1 MNLWSELEQ
10 RVRAHG
16 VRVEERLALLAELKA
31 DHDTDGTSVAERKDQ
46 LLSQI
51 EDAAR
56 GVMKVLQG

>member
-1 MNLWSELEQ
+1 MDLWSELQQ
-10 RVRAHG
+10 RIKAHG

-31 DHDTDGTSVAERKDQ
+31 DHDTDGTSVGQRKDQ

-56 GVMKVLQG
+56 AVMKVLQG